1 MRFKRAPAQI
11 LGSKLFHRRDVNS
24 RLTIDRAVDRGE
36 FLARLWTLFGP
47 PTRRDGGFEYFVRDL
62 ETNLDFTAYAAARGP
77 CYGGE
82 AEQRFELRRVIE
94 AFEELLEQTQP
105 VDCAIDYSADRE
117 YGGGKWVVGYKD
129 GRSFDVPDRR
139 SPSRGSIP
147 VERRSQR
154 RQ

>member
-36 FLARLWTLFGP
+36 FLAKLWAHFGP
-47 PTRRDGGFEYFVRDL
+47 PSPRDGGFEYFVRDP
-62 ETNLDFTAYAAARGP
+62 ETNLVFTAYSGPRGP
-77 CYGGE
+77 SYGGD
-82 AEQRFELRRVIE
+82 AEQRFALRRVLE
-94 AFEELLEQTQP
+94 AFEEVLEQTKP
-105 VDCAIDYSADRE
+105 VDCAIEYVADRE
-117 YGGGKWVVGYKD
+117 YGGGKWVQGWKD

-139 SPSRGSIP
+139 NRPRGSVH

-154 RQ
+154 GR